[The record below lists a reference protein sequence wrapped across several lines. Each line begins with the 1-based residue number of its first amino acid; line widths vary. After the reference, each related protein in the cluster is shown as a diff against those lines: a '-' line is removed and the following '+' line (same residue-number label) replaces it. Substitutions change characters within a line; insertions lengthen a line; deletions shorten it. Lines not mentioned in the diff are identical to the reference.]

1 MNLRHKLISP
11 HTVDELF
18 NKYIVDGEVYS
29 GEELLFLI
37 DLVHVFRPKKIKNVR
52 RVSIEE
58 LLSHLVN
65 NPIDRLAFM
74 NYLKNLLSNRKFS
87 RMISDAGILQ
97 DSEFIPEVKKR
108 LFAKILPYQPEKDT
122 FEYILNQVF
131 YKHSDSEWINKIP
144 EEQIIALFDL
154 LEFSDIFTTA
164 KDNSVLSE
172 LILSMGLIT
181 QRMSGRAMESNLIR
195 MVPEYNHLESPFLAF
210 ENEFLMIAQNLRDD
224 VVHYLTSDDL
234 NYKQLLIL
242 HKQCLEFVSQA
253 FKNSSKYGISLK
265 VNQSLL
271 RIRQQLYRIRILISL
286 LVVDEYE
293 DRKKNTVYLALKLIE
308 YNCYKYDVSKL
319 IGESTQLLSYEIT
332 QHTAKTGE
340 HYITE
345 SAKEYW
351 QMFKASMG
359 AGVIVG
365 FLCIIKILMSK
376 ADASAFGFAFLY
388 SINYAIGF
396 TIIYL
401 MGFTLATKQPA
412 MTAATII
419 KAIEDGMKKHIQTG
433 EKHMAF
439 AKLFARLFRS
449 QFIAFVGNVLLAFPV
464 ALLGVWL
471 IDLTTGVNIVD
482 TKWHKLLTDASPV
495 DSPALFHAAIAG
507 VFLFLSGIISGNIS
521 NKHKH
526 NQVYYRIQEHPWL
539 KRNLGI
545 ARTKRLANWF
555 EAKWPGIMSNVWF
568 GVFLGTTGSIGV
580 FLGLNLDIR
589 HITFVSGNIAMGIFG
604 ADFSVGTSMLI
615 WAFIGMGLI
624 GFVNFIVSFS
634 LSLGLAFRSRNI
646 PLLEVFPLLR
656 SVLVYFKLYPAAF
669 FFPPIKVDATLEKEA
684 AAKELKKDKS

>member
-11 HTVDELF
+11 HTIEELF
-18 NKYIVDGEVYS
+18 NKYIVDGEVYA

-37 DLVHVFRPKKIKNVR
+37 DLVHVFRPKNIKKIR

-97 DSEFIPEVKKR
+97 DSDFIPEVKKR
-108 LFAKILPYQPEKDT
+108 LFAKILPYQPEKNT

-131 YKHSDSEWINKIP
+131 YKHSDSEWINKVP
-144 EEQIIALFDL
+144 EEQIISLFEL

-164 KDNSVLSE
+164 KDNSILSE

-181 QRMSGRAMESNLIR
+181 QRMSGRAMESNIIR

-210 ENEFLMIAQNLRDD
+210 ENEFLLIAQNLRDEGT
-224 VVHYLTSDDL
+224 HYLVSNDL

-242 HKQCLEFVSQA
+242 HKQCLDFVSQA

-286 LVVDEYE
+286 LVVDDHE

-365 FLCIIKILMSK
+365 VLCIIKILMSK

-419 KAIEDGMKKHIQTG
+419 KAIEDGMKKHIESG

-471 IDLTTGVNIVD
+471 IDLTTGINIVD

-507 VFLFLSGIISGNIS
+507 VFLFLSGIISGNVS
-521 NKHKH
+521 NKNKH

-539 KRNLGI
+539 KRNLGVT
-545 ARTKRLANWF
+545 RTKKLANWF
-555 EAKWPGIMSNVWF
+555 EAKWPGIVSNVWF
-568 GVFLGTTGSIGV
+568 GVFLGTTGSIGF

-604 ADFSVGTSMLI
+604 ADFSVGTSMLV
-615 WAFIGMGLI
+615 WAIIGMWLI

-646 PLLEVFPLLR
+646 PWLEVFPLIR
-656 SVLVYFKLYPAAF
+656 SVMIYFKMFPSEF
-669 FFPPIKVDATLEKEA
+669 FFPPLQADTAVVKETTSKEA
-684 AAKELKKDKS
+684 KKEQH